1 MTFRTLLIAASAG
14 GLAAVAAPA
23 FAQPFAT
30 ANLQSSNV
38 WLCRPD
44 RADACAVDLSATS
57 VSNRASLRRQDFRAS
72 SRPRVDCFYVYPTVS
87 LDPGVTSDLTAG
99 AEERRVVAAQFARFA
114 SVCRTF
120 APMYRQVTATALQA
134 ALTRETSFPAYRQS
148 LGYTDVLAA
157 WRQYMRNDNQGR
169 GFVLIG
175 DGQGADLLARLIA
188 EEIEGTPDEAYLV
201 SAILTGTTVR
211 TTINADVGGTFRSI
225 PLCRSQSQV
234 GCVITYSAYRAGAVP
249 AETAWYGRNGEDGVA
264 ACTNPADLKKG
275 EGVADSY
282 FVAMVRGWALR
293 ENSPIWAGP
302 EKPVGTPYVRTPG
315 LVRTT
320 CVRDPGGVTLAVRV
334 MADPKDARADDIGGD
349 VMVGRRVQAD
359 AGLAP
364 LNVELH
370 LGDLIDVVGRQARA
384 WRAPRR

>member
-1 MTFRTLLIAASAG
+1 MATAMVLGLLTT
-14 GLAAVAAPA
+14 PA
-23 FAQPFAT
+23 FAQTSAP
-30 ANLQSSNV
+30 ANYADRNN
-38 WLCRPD
+38 WLCLPG

-57 VSNRASLRRQDFRAS
+57 VSNRASLRRQDFKPAS
-72 SRPRVDCFYVYPTVS
+72 KPKVDCFYVYPTVS
-87 LDPGVTSDLTAG
+87 LDAGVTSDLDPG

-120 APMYRQVTATALQA
+120 APMYRQVTATALQT
-134 ALTRETSFPAYRQS
+134 ALSRETSFPAYRQS
-148 LGYTDVLAA
+148 LGYADVLAA

-169 GFVLIG
+169 GVVLIG
-175 DGQGADLLARLIA
+175 DGQGAELLSRLVA
-188 EEIEGTPDEAYLV
+188 EEIEGSPDQPYLV
-201 SAILTGTTVR
+201 SAILTGATVR
-211 TTINADVGGTFRSI
+211 TAVNQLTGGTFRSI
-225 PLCRSQSQV
+225 ELCRSQSQV
-234 GCVITYSAYRAGAVP
+234 GCVITYSAYRAGGVP
-249 AETAWYGRNGEDGVA
+249 VEDAWYGRNGEDGVA

-302 EKPVGTPYVRTPG
+302 EKPIGTPYVRTPG
-315 LVRTT
+315 LVRTA

-349 VMVGRRVQAD
+349 VMVGRRIQAE
-359 AGLAP
+359 AGLVP
-364 LNVELH
+364 LNIELH
-370 LGDLIDVVGRQARA
+370 LGDLIETVGRQARA

>member
-1 MTFRTLLIAASAG
+1 
-14 GLAAVAAPA
+14 
-23 FAQPFAT
+23 
-30 ANLQSSNV
+30 
-38 WLCRPD
+38 
-44 RADACAVDLSATS
+44 
-57 VSNRASLRRQDFRAS
+57 LRREEFRPAS
-72 SRPRVDCFYVYPTVS
+72 KPKIDCFYVYPTVS
-87 LDPGVTSDLTAG
+87 LDPGVTSDVNPG
-99 AEERRVVAAQFARFA
+99 AEERRVVAAQFARFG

-120 APMYRQVTATALQA
+120 APMYRQVTATALQT
-134 ALTRETSFPAYRQS
+134 ALNRETSFPAYRQS
-148 LGYTDVLAA
+148 LGYGDVLAA

-169 GFVLIG
+169 GVVLIG

-188 EEIEGTPDEAYLV
+188 EEIEGTPDQAYLV

-211 TTINADVGGTFRSI
+211 TAINSDVGGTFRSI
-225 PLCRSQSQV
+225 PLCRSQSQT

-275 EGVADSY
+275 EGVANSY
-282 FVAMVRGWALR
+282 FVTMVRGWALR

-315 LVRTT
+315 LVRTA
-320 CVRDPGGVTLAVRV
+320 CVRDSGGATLAVRI

-349 VMVGRRVQAD
+349 VMLGRRVRAD

-364 LNVELH
+364 LNIELH
-370 LGDLIDVVGRQARA
+370 LGDLVEIVGRQARA
-384 WRAPRR
+384 FKPPRR

>member
-1 MTFRTLLIAASAG
+1 MVRYIFTVAAITTIAAC
-14 GLAAVAAPA
+14 APA
-23 FAQPFAT
+23 AHAQAPAP
-30 ANLQSSNV
+30 AGLQPSNV

-57 VSNRASLRRQDFRAS
+57 VSNRASLRREEFRPAS
-72 SRPRVDCFYVYPTVS
+72 KPKIDCFYLYPTVS
-87 LDPGVTSDLTAG
+87 LDPGVTSDLNPG
-99 AEERRVVAAQFARFA
+99 PEERRVVAAQFARFA

-120 APMYRQVTATALQA
+120 APMYRQVTATALQT
-134 ALTRETSFPAYRQS
+134 ALNRETSFPAYRQS
-148 LGYTDVLAA
+148 LGYGDVLAA

-169 GFVLIG
+169 GVVLIG

-188 EEIEGTPDEAYLV
+188 EEIEGTPDHAYLV
-201 SAILTGTTVR
+201 SAILTGTTIR
-211 TTINADVGGTFRSI
+211 TAINSDVGGTFRSI

-234 GCVITYSAYRAGAVP
+234 GCVITYSAYRAGTVP

-275 EGVADSY
+275 EGVANSY
-282 FVAMVRGWALR
+282 FVTMVRSWVLR

-302 EKPVGTPYVRTPG
+302 EKPVGTPYVKTPG
-315 LVRTT
+315 LVRTA

-334 MADPKDARADDIGGD
+334 VADPKDARADDIGGD
-349 VMVGRRVQAD
+349 VILGRRVQSD

-364 LNVELH
+364 LNIELH
-370 LGDLIDVVGRQARA
+370 LGDLVEIAGRQARSFKP
-384 WRAPRR
+384 PRR